1 MSETY
6 ELSVKFSLLTAGFAM
21 GATEVMNGF
30 NRIKTQAAQ
39 AETAIGSI
47 ERRMQTSAS
56 TAQRYAEQVS
66 VGQRAQAA
74 AFNDMQRALAANDP
88 TGLATAHNQRLAA
101 IDATAV
107 AQGKL
112 NVASGAYTTLASEQ
126 QRALTQ
132 QAAAQERATRAQTGF
147 NAVLAGATMTTAGV
161 GIMGFLDKSVNQAM
175 ALQTIM
181 IGIGNRTGAKP
192 AQLAALQNRFADVGM
207 TNQMNVTEVAQIGQ
221 AANQAGITDFGQL
234 MGMIKPIANFSEV
247 MLASRQL
254 APQESATVAMQF
266 AHLFGA
272 FGTQNVRDPQTH
284 QMMSDTQYLVNQLG
298 KALSISPG
306 SPKEFLTLESQ
317 FVGTMR
323 PMYRGKPQ
331 QTFISDA
338 INYGVLMSQMG
349 QETRGGTQLSRLL
362 VQAMGAGSRTSKA
375 GRQDLATIQQ
385 VSHTPFVNAQ
395 GQITDPIKLMQGL
408 TRFAADKRVTP
419 QLEGRYF
426 QQVFKQA
433 GASIAGQLADP
444 IVAGRF
450 SQIAGKMQTLP
461 TNAQQQAEYNASGPG
476 QLRQAQKNWETFT
489 TLLGTQLIPV
499 ATQMF
504 NVLAKIAGAFASF
517 AEHHKT
523 LTAIVAGFAAIT
535 GAVFLIAG
543 PILMIAGGLMMMG
556 AAIPIL
562 SGIAAGIVGL
572 TVAAVTAIPA
582 FAGLDIVLSPIL
594 ITVLAIA
601 AAVGAVI
608 FVFTHW
614 SDITRLV
621 GDLMGVLGDKLHQF
635 LVWAGLLDTSK
646 KVVHS
651 NSGLTVDQ
659 ANTYNKAHPYAAPIL
674 PNQNGHWRSF
684 RGGATWVPDPPAHRP
699 PTKGKGGGGAIWD
712 MPDSGPS
719 ARAAHGAAPVVHTGP
734 VTIGPIHIN
743 GVKHEDDEALAH
755 RLTQY
760 IARHF
765 GDEVLHALTSGAPS
779 VFGLSPVLNT
789 PAPR

>member
-1 MSETY
+1 MY

-21 GATEVMNGF
+21 GASEVMNGF

-56 TAQRYAEQVS
+56 TGQRYAEQMAM
-66 VGQRAQAA
+66 GQRAQAA

-192 AQLAALQNRFADVGM
+192 TQLAALQNRFTDVGM
-207 TNQMNVTEVAQIGQ
+207 TNQMNITEVAQIGQ
-221 AANQAGITDFGQL
+221 AASQAGITDIGQL

-254 APQESATVAMQF
+254 APQESATVATQF

-284 QMMSDTQYLVNQLG
+284 QVMSDTQYLVNQLG

-331 QTFISDA
+331 QSFISDA

-362 VQAMGAGSRTSKA
+362 VQAMGAGSRTS
-375 GRQDLATIQQ
+375 
-385 VSHTPFVNAQ
+385 
-395 GQITDPIKLMQGL
+395 
-408 TRFAADKRVTP
+408 
-419 QLEGRYF
+419 EGRH
-426 QQVFKQA
+426 A
-433 GASIAGQLADP
+433 GPCHDTAC
-444 IVAGRF
+444 VRC
-450 SQIAGKMQTLP
+450 
-461 TNAQQQAEYNASGPG
+461 
-476 QLRQAQKNWETFT
+476 QLRQ
-489 TLLGTQLIPV
+489 
-499 ATQMF
+499 
-504 NVLAKIAGAFASF
+504 
-517 AEHHKT
+517 
-523 LTAIVAGFAAIT
+523 
-535 GAVFLIAG
+535 
-543 PILMIAGGLMMMG
+543 
-556 AAIPIL
+556 
-562 SGIAAGIVGL
+562 
-572 TVAAVTAIPA
+572 
-582 FAGLDIVLSPIL
+582 
-594 ITVLAIA
+594 
-601 AAVGAVI
+601 
-608 FVFTHW
+608 
-614 SDITRLV
+614 
-621 GDLMGVLGDKLHQF
+621 
-635 LVWAGLLDTSK
+635 
-646 KVVHS
+646 
-651 NSGLTVDQ
+651 
-659 ANTYNKAHPYAAPIL
+659 
-674 PNQNGHWRSF
+674 
-684 RGGATWVPDPPAHRP
+684 
-699 PTKGKGGGGAIWD
+699 
-712 MPDSGPS
+712 S
-719 ARAAHGAAPVVHTGP
+719 ARADHRPHPV
-734 VTIGPIHIN
+734 
-743 GVKHEDDEALAH
+743 D
-755 RLTQY
+755 
-760 IARHF
+760 ARADPF
-765 GDEVLHALTSGAPS
+765 
-779 VFGLSPVLNT
+779 
-789 PAPR
+789 RC